1 MNILIIIPYASK
13 NFSGGI
19 NVQCRMWKEGLER
32 LGHIVQLHNCW
43 QKFDYKSVEIVLIV
57 GNGKLFGDYIQ
68 LFQEYSHIKF
78 VSAPIIDDYHFI
90 KYKLKSLFPFFHRPG
105 TLNITNALT
114 RHRDCISLWLAR
126 SQWEKNYICK
136 GHGVNPNMVDII
148 PISLRFRS
156 FDSIDYAIKEDFCL
170 HVSRLANPGKNVERL
185 ILAAKKY
192 NFKLILAGTLNGEKE
207 EKWLRSLIINSPNIT
222 YLGWLSEAELI
233 SLYKKAKVFALPSFV
248 EGVGMVALEAACY
261 GCEIV
266 LTDIGAPKE
275 YYKGRA
281 VLVNPKDVDSI
292 GKGVLEAMNIKKAQP
307 ELKSYIL
314 DNYSMDVCM
323 KQLEKSL
330 MRIL

>member
-1 MNILIIIPYASK
+1 M
-13 NFSGGI
+13 
-19 NVQCRMWKEGLER
+19 
-32 LGHIVQLHNCW
+32 
-43 QKFDYKSVEIVLIV
+43 
-57 GNGKLFGDYIQ
+57 
-68 LFQEYSHIKF
+68 
-78 VSAPIIDDYHFI
+78 
-90 KYKLKSLFPFFHRPG
+90 
-105 TLNITNALT
+105 
-114 RHRDCISLWLAR
+114 
-126 SQWEKNYICK
+126 
-136 GHGVNPNMVDII
+136 
-148 PISLRFRS
+148 
-156 FDSIDYAIKEDFCL
+156 
-170 HVSRLANPGKNVERL
+170 
-185 ILAAKKY
+185 
-192 NFKLILAGTLNGEKE
+192 NGEKE